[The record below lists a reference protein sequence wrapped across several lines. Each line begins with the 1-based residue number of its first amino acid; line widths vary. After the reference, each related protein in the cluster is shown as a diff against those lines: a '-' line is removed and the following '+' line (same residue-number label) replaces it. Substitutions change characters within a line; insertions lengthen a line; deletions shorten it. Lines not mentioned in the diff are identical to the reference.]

1 MGMGLSPL
9 GYAFS
14 SQITAS
20 PVIRELQPMQTIHL
34 ETTIAAPIDRCFLL
48 SLSIDLHKA
57 STIKTHEE
65 AIAGVTSGIIGP
77 NQTVTWRA
85 RHFGLM
91 LTHATLISEYTQPTH
106 FQDIMTKGAF
116 KTFVHDHDFEALPDG
131 TTLMRDTLRFSAPLG
146 PLGLIAETLVLR
158 RYLSGF
164 LQRRNDLIAEVAES
178 PKETWRQF
186 LPAPE

>member
-1 MGMGLSPL
+1 
-9 GYAFS
+9 
-14 SQITAS
+14 
-20 PVIRELQPMQTIHL
+20 VQTINL
-34 ETTIAAPIDRCFLL
+34 ETRIAAPIERCFLL

-65 AIAGVTSGIIGP
+65 AIAGVTTGIIGP

-106 FQDIMTKGAF
+106 FQDVMTKGAF
-116 KTFVHDHDFEALPDG
+116 KTFIHDHDFEALDG
-131 TTLMRDTLRFSAPLG
+131 ATLMRDQLRFSAPLG
-146 PLGLIAETLVLR
+146 PLGFIAETLVLR

-164 LQRRNDLIAEVAES
+164 LQRRNDLIKQVAES
-178 PKETWRQF
+178 PNSTWQEF
-186 LPAPE
+186 LPAAIH